1 MRILVSATKAIVFV
15 QFVLSV
21 GIFAQTSSTVPQLVV
36 LHSFTGTPDGAT
48 PAYGSLIRD
57 VDENLYGTTSGG
69 GTSGKGA
76 VFQIDSAGTES
87 VLYSFTGEADG
98 STPYAGVIHDSAGYL
113 YGVTTYGGESNCGTV
128 FKLDLTGNI
137 TVLYTFTGEADGC
150 NPEGGLVHDSN
161 GTLYGTTFW
170 GGLDDV
176 GVIFAVTA
184 IGGQAVLHNFRGTPD
199 GQWTDASLIQMA
211 GNLYG
216 TTEIGG
222 KYDYGTVFRVD
233 DTGMLTVLYNF
244 EGEADGANPQSGLTS
259 DSAGNLY
266 GTTLTGGTTG
276 DGVVFMLDTT
286 GVETTLHSFAGP
298 PTDGSLPHAGVIRDS
313 SGNLYGTTY
322 TGGSAGF
329 GIVYTLN
336 TMGTESVLYN
346 FTGGADGGYPYAGV
360 VRNAAGNLYG
370 TTSTGGTAGAGVV
383 FMLQP

>member
-1 MRILVSATKAIVFV
+1 
-15 QFVLSV
+15 
-21 GIFAQTSSTVPQLVV
+21 
-36 LHSFTGTPDGAT
+36 
-48 PAYGSLIRD
+48 
-57 VDENLYGTTSGG
+57 
-69 GTSGKGA
+69 
-76 VFQIDSAGTES
+76 
-87 VLYSFTGEADG
+87 
-98 STPYAGVIHDSAGYL
+98 
-113 YGVTTYGGESNCGTV
+113 
-128 FKLDLTGNI
+128 
-137 TVLYTFTGEADGC
+137 
-150 NPEGGLVHDSN
+150 
-161 GTLYGTTFW
+161 
-170 GGLDDV
+170 
-176 GVIFAVTA
+176 
-184 IGGQAVLHNFRGTPD
+184 
-199 GQWTDASLIQMA
+199 MA